1 MIEDYTEGTGTA
13 VVGGT
18 EQRAS
23 RSLVA
28 LLWPIALV
36 GALLSLIPLWL
47 GDSRVMMGVAVLGLT
62 FACYA
67 VGFNLIFGSTGQLF
81 LCVGALAG
89 IGGYG
94 SAILADRVGLPLLL
108 SILLA
113 TLASSVFG
121 GLLSWIA
128 VRRSLGVIF
137 TGIITLIFSL
147 VFGNLLLG
155 AAGVTGGD
163 GGFHI
168 QTGADTFLRQT
179 IPPYYLMLA
188 LVLIFLLTHGLLRRS
203 HIGWAFRAL
212 RDDEVAAELAGVN
225 VARYRVIA
233 ALIGAAMLGLAG
245 SLFAFTEGTI
255 SPTTYGFAQVDVE
268 TMVMLAFGGIGTLFG
283 PVLGAVVFTVINEL
297 IQDLGQLRL
306 LVYGALIIALFL
318 WVPRGIIPTL
328 GDLIRR
334 RKRVKLGE
342 NEAEGVGCGRTVT
355 SPSLDMSSCS
365 RRPSRRA
372 PASSPM
378 FSR

>member
-47 GDSRVMMGVAVLGLT
+47 GDSRVMMGVAIVGLT

-67 VGFNLIFGSTGQLF
+67 IGFNLIFGSTGQLF

-94 SAILADRVGLPLLL
+94 SAVLADGVGLPLLP

-113 TLASSVFG
+113 TLASTLFG

-147 VFGNLLLG
+147 VFGNLVLG

-179 IPPYYLMLA
+179 IPPYYVMLA
-188 LVLIFLLTHGLLRRS
+188 LVLIYLFIHGLLRRS

-225 VARYRVIA
+225 VARYRVYA
-233 ALIGAAMLGLAG
+233 ALVGAAMLGLSG
-245 SLFAFTEGTI
+245 SLFAMTEGTI
-255 SPTTYGFAQVDVE
+255 SPTTYGFSQVDVE
-268 TMVMLAFGGIGTLFG
+268 TIVMLAFGGIGTLFG
-283 PVLGAVVFTVINEL
+283 PVLGAAVITVINEL
-297 IQDLGQLRL
+297 ILDLGQLRL

-328 GDLIRR
+328 GDFMRR
-334 RKRVKLGE
+334 RGELGKR
-342 NEAEGVGCGRTVT
+342 
-355 SPSLDMSSCS
+355 
-365 RRPSRRA
+365 
-372 PASSPM
+372 
-378 FSR
+378 

>member
-47 GDSRVMMGVAVLGLT
+47 GDSRVMMGVAIVGLT

-67 VGFNLIFGSTGQLF
+67 IGFNLIFGSTGQLF

-94 SAILADRVGLPLLL
+94 SAVLADRVGLPLLP

-113 TLASSVFG
+113 TLASSLFG

-147 VFGNLLLG
+147 VFGNLVLG

-188 LVLIFLLTHGLLRRS
+188 LVLIYLFIHGLLRRS

-225 VARYRVIA
+225 VARYRVYA
-233 ALIGAAMLGLAG
+233 ALVGAAMLGLSG
-245 SLFAFTEGTI
+245 SLFAMTEGTI
-255 SPTTYGFAQVDVE
+255 SPTTYGFSQVDVE
-268 TMVMLAFGGIGTLFG
+268 TIVMLAFGGIGTLFG
-283 PVLGAVVFTVINEL
+283 PVLGAAVITVINEL
-297 IQDLGQLRL
+297 ILDLGQLRL

-328 GDLIRR
+328 GDFMRR
-334 RKRVKLGE
+334 RGELGKR
-342 NEAEGVGCGRTVT
+342 
-355 SPSLDMSSCS
+355 
-365 RRPSRRA
+365 
-372 PASSPM
+372 
-378 FSR
+378 

>member
-1 MIEDYTEGTGTA
+1 
-13 VVGGT
+13 
-18 EQRAS
+18 
-23 RSLVA
+23 
-28 LLWPIALV
+28 
-36 GALLSLIPLWL
+36 
-47 GDSRVMMGVAVLGLT
+47 
-62 FACYA
+62 
-67 VGFNLIFGSTGQLF
+67 
-81 LCVGALAG
+81 
-89 IGGYG
+89 
-94 SAILADRVGLPLLL
+94 VGLPLLP

-113 TLASSVFG
+113 TLASSLLG

-168 QTGADTFLRQT
+168 QSGADTFLRQT

-188 LVLIFLLTHGLLRRS
+188 LVLIYLFIHGLLRRS

-225 VARYRVIA
+225 VARYRVYA
-233 ALIGAAMLGLAG
+233 ALVGAAMLGLSG
-245 SLFAFTEGTI
+245 SLFAMTEGTI
-255 SPTTYGFAQVDVE
+255 SPTTYGFSQVDVE
-268 TMVMLAFGGIGTLFG
+268 TLVMLAFGGIGTLFG
-283 PVLGAVVFTVINEL
+283 PVLGAIVITVINEL
-297 IQDLGQLRL
+297 ILDLGQLRL

-334 RKRVKLGE
+334 RK
-342 NEAEGVGCGRTVT
+342 T
-355 SPSLDMSSCS
+355 
-365 RRPSRRA
+365 
-372 PASSPM
+372 
-378 FSR
+378 

>member
-18 EQRAS
+18 EQRTS

-28 LLWPIALV
+28 LVWPIALV
-36 GALLSLIPLWL
+36 GAGLALIPLWL
-47 GDSRVMMGVAVLGLT
+47 GDSRVMMGVAVGGLT

-108 SILLA
+108 SMLVA
-113 TLASSVFG
+113 TLAASVIG

-147 VFGNLLLG
+147 VFGNLVLG
-155 AAGVTGGD
+155 LADITGGD
-163 GGFHI
+163 GGFHV
-168 QTGADTFLRQT
+168 QSGADTFLRQT
-179 IPPYYLMLA
+179 IPPFYLTLGLL
-188 LVLIFLLTHGLLRRS
+188 LVFLLVHGLLRRS

-212 RDDEVAAELAGVN
+212 RDDEVAAELAGVD
-225 VARYRVIA
+225 VSRYRVYA
-233 ALIGAAMLGLAG
+233 AVIGAAMLGLAG

-268 TMVMLAFGGIGTLFG
+268 TLVMLAFGGIGTLFG
-283 PVLGAVVFTVINEL
+283 PVLGSGVITVINEL
-297 IQDLGQLRL
+297 ILDLGQLRL
-306 LVYGALIIALFL
+306 LVFGALIIALFL
-318 WVPRGIIPTL
+318 WVPRGVIPTL
-328 GDLIRR
+328 GDLVRR
-334 RKRVKLGE
+334 RKK
-342 NEAEGVGCGRTVT
+342 
-355 SPSLDMSSCS
+355 
-365 RRPSRRA
+365 
-372 PASSPM
+372 
-378 FSR
+378 